1 MLGLSVARTDDERV
15 TPQIDQLSSAGLGPR
30 SFRKKPVIVQAIQ
43 YNGVNETDVQAFT
56 GTGNFQTVAP
66 EDRQE
71 DPDITA
77 EVYDKLHS
85 TWVGVK
91 NGQWV
96 IRGVV
101 GEFYPIDPDVLT
113 ETYEAA

>member
-1 MLGLSVARTDDERV
+1 VDV
-15 TPQIDQLSSAGLGPR
+15 TPQIDQLSSPELGPR
-30 SFRKKPVIVQAIQ
+30 SFRKRPVLVQAMQ
-43 YNGVNETDVQAFT
+43 YNGVNEVDVQAFT
-56 GTGNFQTVAP
+56 GAENFHAVAP
-66 EDRQE
+66 EDRLE
-71 DPDITA
+71 DPDVTA

-91 NGQWV
+91 NDQWV

-101 GEFYPIDPDVLT
+101 GEFYPIDPDVLA